1 MKVITLLY
9 ITKVLIMKFSNKINY
24 LLFAFCF
31 VFSVAGQNSSKKP
44 LNVIWISVEDMGP
57 VLSSYGNKSIQTPN
71 IDRLANEGIKY
82 TNAYATVGVC
92 APSRFSIITSMYP
105 ARLGAH
111 NMRTG
116 DHNNFKWPEDVKF
129 RQNKGVVDKSGEN
142 IPDYEVV
149 TPSYVKPFTEYLRE
163 QGYYCVNDDK
173 CDYQFNA
180 PFTAWDDV
188 YGGGSYKN
196 APDGAPFFYVKNYY
210 TTHES
215 RIWLR
220 KDKPITVDPEEVP
233 VPDYY
238 PDIPIVRS
246 DIARK
251 YSNIEAL
258 DKEVG
263 ELLEQLKVDGV
274 LNNSIIFFWS
284 DHGGNLLRQ
293 KRAVGDS
300 GLHVPLIV
308 RYPDGYRAGETENRL
323 VSLMDLGPTVMS
335 LIGINP
341 PDYMDGKAFAGDFEQ
356 SPRQYIYGSAD
367 RFDECTDMQRSV
379 LDGRFVYIKNFMP
392 ELPLIYRNKYRE
404 QIPMNKHLIELDSL
418 NRLEGNAAYIFMK
431 SKPNEEL
438 YDLENDPHEVYNLAD
453 NPKYEFKL
461 QELRTQLG
469 QWQEA
474 IDDKGFVP
482 ESELIK
488 SFWPNMKQPSTAK
501 VNIQINSEY
510 ISLSCETKGA
520 SIGYQLGEDVGT
532 NYWKLYTTPIQTEP
546 NEKIR
551 ARAIRIGYKASS
563 ITTN

>member
-1 MKVITLLY
+1 MFFTLSF
-9 ITKVLIMKFSNKINY
+9 IHVVN
-24 LLFAFCF
+24 
-31 VFSVAGQNSSKKP
+31 GQNTKIKP
-44 LNVIWISVEDMGP
+44 PNIVWISVEDMGP
-57 VLSSYGNKSIQTPN
+57 VLSIYGNEALNTPN
-71 IDRLANEGIKY
+71 IDRLAKEGIKY

-92 APSRFSIITSMYP
+92 APSRFSIITGMYP
-105 ARLGAH
+105 TRLGAH

-129 RQNKGVVDKSGEN
+129 RQDKGVIDKSGVN

-149 TPSYVKPFTEYLRE
+149 TPSYVKPFTEYLRAE
-163 QGYYCVNDDK
+163 GYYCVNDNK

-188 YGGGSYKN
+188 YGGGSYNN

-215 RIWLR
+215 RIWMR
-220 KDKPITVDPEEVP
+220 KDKPITVNPDDIP

-238 PDIPIVRS
+238 PDIPMVRN

-263 ELLEQLKVDGV
+263 QLLEQLEADGV
-274 LNNSIIFFWS
+274 LENSVIFFWS

-300 GLHVPLIV
+300 GLHVPLII
-308 RYPDGYRAGETENRL
+308 RYPDGYRAGEIENRM
-323 VSLMDLGPTVMS
+323 VSLMDLGPTVLSMV
-335 LIGINP
+335 GIQP
-341 PDYMDGKAFAGDFEQ
+341 PDHMDGKAFEGVFEQ
-356 SPRQYIYGSAD
+356 SPRKYIFGSAD

-392 ELPLIYRNKYRE
+392 ERPLIYRNKYRE

-418 NRLEGNAAYIFMK
+418 DMLKGDAAYIFMK
-431 SKPNEEL
+431 SKPIEEL
-438 YDLENDPHEVYNLAD
+438 YDLESDPYEVHNLATD
-453 NPKYEFKL
+453 SIYSQKL
-461 QELRTQLG
+461 TELRVQLK
-469 QWQEA
+469 QWQTS
-474 IDDKGFVP
+474 IDDKGFIP
-482 ESELIK
+482 EHELIET
-488 SFWPNMKQPSTAK
+488 FWPNMKQPKTDD
-501 VNIQINSEY
+501 VLIITNEQNLT
-510 ISLSCETKGA
+510 LSCKTEGA
-520 SIGYQLGEDVGT
+520 SIGFQLGDDIGSK
-532 NYWKLYTTPIQTEP
+532 YWQLYTKPVEIKP

-551 ARAIRIGYKASS
+551 ARAIRIGYKASNIS
-563 ITTN
+563 NN

>member
-1 MKVITLLY
+1 MKVITYQFIIKALTMRYLC
-9 ITKVLIMKFSNKINY
+9 KVKC
-24 LLFAFCF
+24 LFFTFFF
-31 VFSVAGQNSSKKP
+31 VFCVEAQNTLENP
-44 LNVIWISVEDMGP
+44 PNIVWISVEDMGP
-57 VLSSYGNKSIQTPN
+57 ILSAYGNKVVHTPN
-71 IDRLANEGIKY
+71 IDRLANEGVKY

-92 APSRFSIITSMYP
+92 APSRFSIITGMYP

-116 DHNNFKWPEDVKF
+116 DHNNFKWPEDVKL
-129 RQNKGVVDKSGEN
+129 RQNKGVVDKNGEN

-149 TPSYVKPFTEYLRE
+149 TPSYVKPFTEYLRAA
-163 QGYYCVNDDK
+163 GYYCVNDDK

-196 APDGAPFFYVKNYY
+196 APNGVPFFYVKNYY

-215 RIWLR
+215 RIWIR
-220 KDKPITVDPEEVP
+220 KNEPITVKPDDVP
-233 VPDYY
+233 VPNYY
-238 PDIPIVRS
+238 PDIPIVRN

-263 ELLEQLKVDGV
+263 QLIEQLEADGV
-274 LNNSIIFFWS
+274 MENSIIFFWS

-323 VSLMDLGPTVMS
+323 VSLMDLGPTIMS
-335 LIGINP
+335 LVGIEP
-341 PDYMDGKAFAGDFEQ
+341 PNYMDGKAFAGIFEQ

-379 LDGRFVYIKNFMP
+379 LDGSFVYIKNFIP

-404 QIPMNKHLIELDSL
+404 QIPMNKHLIELDSM
-418 NRLEGNAAYIFMK
+418 NMLEGDAAYIFMK
-431 SKPNEEL
+431 SKPKEEL
-438 YDLENDPHEVYNLAD
+438 YDLEVDPDEVHNLAND
-453 NPKYEFKL
+453 STYSHKMEEF
-461 QELRTQLG
+461 RTRLE
-469 QWQEA
+469 QWQLA
-474 IDDKGFVP
+474 IGDKGFIP
-482 ESELIK
+482 ENEIIK
-488 SFWPNMKQPSTAK
+488 TFWPNMQQPKTADVSIQMNK
-501 VNIQINSEY
+501 KNIL
-510 ISLSCETKGA
+510 LSCETDGA
-520 SIGYQLGEDVGT
+520 SIGYQLGQDIGSQ
-532 NYWKLYTTPIQTEP
+532 YWQLYTSPIQIKS

-551 ARAIRIGYKASS
+551 ARAIRIGYKASNIS
-563 ITTN
+563 IN